1 MLHIKIGL
9 YFGLNKNRDLKMS
22 KYYIKFGISA
32 NPNAGSKA
40 MKDIMALLDSKGY
53 KAVLALP
60 TRTNK
65 IIKLIDIQFCC
76 LPYVSVLVETE
87 QFSIL
92 YQVIFNA

>member
-53 KAVLALP
+53 KAV
-60 TRTNK
+60 
-65 IIKLIDIQFCC
+65 
-76 LPYVSVLVETE
+76 
-87 QFSIL
+87 
-92 YQVIFNA
+92 

>member
-40 MKDIMALLDSKGY
+40 MKDIMALLDS
-53 KAVLALP
+53 
-60 TRTNK
+60 
-65 IIKLIDIQFCC
+65 IKLFW
-76 LPYVSVLVETE
+76 
-87 QFSIL
+87 L
-92 YQVIFNA
+92 YLRGQIKLLN

>member
-65 IIKLIDIQFCC
+65 IIKLIWKF
-76 LPYVSVLVETE
+76 
-87 QFSIL
+87 
-92 YQVIFNA
+92 IFYFWIKEEVFRIMKVT

>member
-1 MLHIKIGL
+1 
-9 YFGLNKNRDLKMS
+9 MS

-65 IIKLIDIQFCC
+65 IIK
-76 LPYVSVLVETE
+76 PVG
-87 QFSIL
+87 
-92 YQVIFNA
+92 

>member
-1 MLHIKIGL
+1 
-9 YFGLNKNRDLKMS
+9 MS

-60 TRTNK
+60 RGQ
-65 IIKLIDIQFCC
+65 IKL
-76 LPYVSVLVETE
+76 L
-87 QFSIL
+87 
-92 YQVIFNA
+92 N